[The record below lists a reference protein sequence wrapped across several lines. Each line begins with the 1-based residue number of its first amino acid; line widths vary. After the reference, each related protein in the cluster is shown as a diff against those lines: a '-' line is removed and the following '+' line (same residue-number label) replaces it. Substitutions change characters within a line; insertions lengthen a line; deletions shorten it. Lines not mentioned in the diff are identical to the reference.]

1 MFVRSFGGIFL
12 AALKAAFA
20 PHSRPEH
27 SVFYVDSE
35 PRWN

>member
-1 MFVRSFGGIFL
+1 MLVRSFGGIFL